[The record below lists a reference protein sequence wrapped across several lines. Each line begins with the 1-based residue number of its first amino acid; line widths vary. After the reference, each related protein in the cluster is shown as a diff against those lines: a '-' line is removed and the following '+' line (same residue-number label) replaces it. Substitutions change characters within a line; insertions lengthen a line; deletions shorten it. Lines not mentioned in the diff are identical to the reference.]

1 MKIKSK
7 RTISMMFA
15 ILLMIMN
22 FKAVPITA
30 LNDFNININFVSDY
44 SSEQGYVEYKID
56 EGYWIVVS
64 NNSSIPVSEEI
75 GSLKFKVIANSNYEV
90 NFDNGSYLS
99 DGVGVAFNAGDAEEK
114 RECLINDGYEA
125 ILMTGLANVTLSDI
139 SFRALNAT
147 TAFIMFQIQVLKVKL
162 L

>member
-7 RTISMMFA
+7 RIISMMFA

-30 LNDFNININFVSDY
+30 LNDFNININFASDY

-56 EGYWIVVS
+56 EGDWIVVS
-64 NNSSIPVSEEI
+64 NNSLIPISEEI

-90 NFDNGSYLS
+90 NFDNGPYLS
-99 DGVGVAFNAGDAEEK
+99 DGFGVAFNAWDAEEK
-114 RECLINDGYEA
+114 RESLINDGYEA
-125 ILMTGLANVTLSDI
+125 TLTPGLTNVTLSDI

-147 TAFIMFQIQVLKVKL
+147 TTLRTIKKRSFLN
-162 L
+162 

>member
-1 MKIKSK
+1 M
-7 RTISMMFA
+7 
-15 ILLMIMN
+15 
-22 FKAVPITA
+22 
-30 LNDFNININFVSDY
+30 
-44 SSEQGYVEYKID
+44 
-56 EGYWIVVS
+56 
-64 NNSSIPVSEEI
+64 
-75 GSLKFKVIANSNYEV
+75 
-90 NFDNGSYLS
+90 NFDNGLYLS

-125 ILMTGLANVTLSDI
+125 TLTPGLTNMTLSDI